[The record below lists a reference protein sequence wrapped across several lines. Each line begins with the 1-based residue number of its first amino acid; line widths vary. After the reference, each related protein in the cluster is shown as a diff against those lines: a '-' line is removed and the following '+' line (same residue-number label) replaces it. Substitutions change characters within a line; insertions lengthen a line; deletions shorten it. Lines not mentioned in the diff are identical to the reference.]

1 MVRVNTAS
9 TRLIGRDAELTVLR
23 NAIATPPHG
32 QVIVISGALGSG
44 KTSLLT
50 IAQQQADAS
59 GHRVL
64 GIAGLPG
71 ETGTPLG
78 GLHRLLRALNGAEA
92 NPYGRADIIETLFST
107 PLFGDQIHT
116 ARLATAL
123 LELLDAVPR
132 QQPVLVTVDD
142 AHWLDDQSRSVLL
155 FAARRSAGRPVTV
168 ALTLPDTVAATGLA
182 GRSAVEIPLRPM
194 NLDESLRLL
203 EAQPTPPSG
212 VLREQIV
219 KQSAGNAAAIIHFS
233 SSTAGPAAMAG
244 QAPDP
249 LPLPI
254 NVQAIY
260 AQHLAHLPAATRA
273 ALVVVAAASAADL
286 RVLPPGALADPAAL
300 APAETAGI
308 MRIEAARISPVNPLI
323 RSAAYYGAPL
333 AARQDAHRLLADAL
347 HALPQRQTW
356 HRAHAASAT
365 THSPHDR
372 IRALTA
378 HGMATMWNDGQAAA
392 ATLLAAADEALQ
404 LEPALAWEPLRVAA
418 AAAFLSGDPATYQ
431 DTAKTLQRLD
441 DSVPAATRSASTSR
455 LWVRAVTDAPHA
467 RAELA
472 SFSTRPIDGFGV
484 LDLSLIGL
492 AAGVTD
498 ESELG
503 IRTLRAAQSLMTQH
517 DSTTGHALTTA
528 MLAWSCV
535 DTGRWDEALRI
546 TGHLHTLGAV
556 SDQPL
561 VAATGDLIRATVTA
575 RRGDTTSARD
585 QLTTA
590 LDVVDFH
597 DNRLHSARAHHILGQ
612 INLVDGNDLGAYG
625 HLAELFSDSGAPLHP
640 HVSFRALVDYAE
652 AAMRTGM
659 VDDARRRFSAAL
671 THLSPPHSA
680 RLDQLVNHASAL
692 LGAGDTGDTLARTL
706 ADAAGE
712 QWPFERARLRLSYSG
727 WLRRSRRR
735 KEARRHISAALATF
749 ETLGARPWLEICARE
764 LRASGV
770 PTTAPATP
778 STGRLSPQ
786 EHQVVYLA
794 GRGLTNPQIAA
805 RLQLSTRTVSGYLYR
820 SFPKLG
826 VTSRHQIRDIP
837 PPPDGRSTAG

>member
-1 MVRVNTAS
+1 MVVVNTAS
-9 TRLIGRDAELTVLR
+9 TQLVGRDEELTALR
-23 NAIATPPHG
+23 DAIASPPQG

-44 KTSLLT
+44 KSCLLT
-50 IAQQQADAS
+50 EAERQAHS
-59 GHRVL
+59 LGHRVL

-78 GLHRLLRALNGAEA
+78 GLHRLLRALNDTEA
-92 NPYGRADIIETLFST
+92 NPYGRANIIETLFST

-132 QQPVLVTVDD
+132 RQPVLVTVDD
-142 AHWLDDQSRSVLL
+142 AHWLDEQSRSVLL
-155 FAARRSAGRPVTV
+155 FAARRSAGRPITV
-168 ALTLPDTVAATGLA
+168 ALTLPDTVAPTGLA
-182 GRSAVEIPLRPM
+182 GRSAIEIPLRPM
-194 NLDESLRLL
+194 NLDQSIALL
-203 EAQPTPPSG
+203 EAQPRPPSG
-212 VLREQIV
+212 LLREQIV

-233 SSTAGPAAMAG
+233 GTAAGATPATG
-244 QAPDP
+244 CPPDP

-254 NVQAIY
+254 SAHAVY
-260 AQHLAHLPAATRA
+260 AQHLAHLPAATRT
-273 ALVVVAAASAADL
+273 ALVVIAAASPADL
-286 RVLPPGALADPAAL
+286 RVLPPGALAHPAVL
-300 APAETAGI
+300 VPAETAGI
-308 MRIEAARISPVNPLI
+308 VRVESARINPINPLI

-333 AARQDAHRLLADAL
+333 ATRQDAHQLLADAL
-347 HALPQRQTW
+347 SASPQRQTW
-356 HRAHAASAT
+356 HRRHAASCAAT
-365 THSPHDR
+365 RPQDR

-378 HGMATMWNDGQAAA
+378 DGMAAMWRDGRAA
-392 ATLLAAADEALQ
+392 ATTLLVAADEALQ

-418 AAAFLSGDPATYQ
+418 AAAFLSGDPAAYQ
-431 DTAKTLQRLD
+431 GIAETLQRLD
-441 DSVPAATRSASTSR
+441 NALPVTTGSSSTSR
-455 LWVRAVTDAPHA
+455 LWVRAVTDPPHA
-467 RAELA
+467 RAEMA
-472 SFSTRPIDGFGV
+472 AFSARPTDSLDA
-484 LDLSLIGL
+484 LDLSLVGL

-498 ESELG
+498 ESELC
-503 IRTLRAAQSLMTQH
+503 IRTLRVAQSLITQH
-517 DSTTGHALTTA
+517 DSTNGHALTTA
-528 MLAWSCV
+528 VLAWSCV
-535 DTGRWDEALRI
+535 DSGRWDEALRI
-546 TGHLHTLGAV
+546 TNQLQTLGAV

-561 VAATGDLIRATVTA
+561 ITATGELIRATVTA
-575 RRGDTTSARD
+575 RRGDTASAREHID
-585 QLTTA
+585 AA
-590 LDVVDFH
+590 LGVVDFR
-597 DNRLHSARAHHILGQ
+597 DNRLQAARAHHVLGL

-625 HLAELFSDSGAPLHP
+625 HLAELFTDSGAPLHQ

-652 AAMRTGM
+652 AAVRTGM
-659 VDDARRRFSAAL
+659 VDDAKRRFSAAL
-671 THLSPPHSA
+671 SHLPRPYSA
-680 RLDQLVNHASAL
+680 RVDQLVHHASAL
-692 LGAGDTGDTLARTL
+692 LGLADAGDTLARAL
-706 ADAAGE
+706 AEPAGE

-749 ETLGARPWLEICARE
+749 ETLGARPWLEICGRE

-770 PTTAPATP
+770 PTTALAAP
-778 STGRLSPQ
+778 STEHLSPQ